1 MLKTLF
7 IVTGLLSTALVAHAG
22 EKPAK
27 VEWVAHRGESY
38 LAPENTMAAVN
49 LGWKLGADA
58 VEFDVHLSSDGKL
71 VVLHDPD
78 TLRVTGGEGKGRKLI
93 VKETPASQLQ
103 KLDVGSWKD
112 PKYAGEKMP
121 LIEDVLA
128 TVPEGKRL
136 FLEIK
141 TTAEA
146 VPAAVQAIKSS
157 GKKPEQ
163 IAIISFKEDTC
174 EQIKKALPQY
184 KVFFLSSIK
193 QDKQTGEWA
202 PTAEELIATAKR
214 LGVDGLDI
222 QAKPPVDAEFI
233 RKVKDAGLE
242 FYAWTVDDAQR
253 AKELIRDG
261 VDGITSNRPAWLREQ
276 VKSAR

>member
-1 MLKTLF
+1 MSKTAVFL
-7 IVTGLLSTALVAHAG
+7 IGLLSMTLTAGAA
-22 EKPAK
+22 ERR

-49 LGWKLGADA
+49 LGWELGADA
-58 VEFDVHLSSDGKL
+58 VEFDVHLTSDGKL
-71 VVLHDPD
+71 ICIHDAD
-78 TLRVTGGEGKGRKLI
+78 TLRVTGGEGKGTKLI
-93 VKETPASQLQ
+93 VKDTPAAELQ

-121 LIEDVLA
+121 MIGDVLA

-141 TTAEA
+141 TTAES
-146 VPAAVQAIKSS
+146 VPAAVEAIRSS

-174 EQIKKALPQY
+174 EQIKKALPQH

-193 QDKQTGEWA
+193 QDKQISEWS
-202 PTAEELIATAKR
+202 PKVEELIATAKR

-222 QAKPPVDAEFI
+222 QAKTQVDATFI
-233 RKVKDAGLE
+233 
-242 FYAWTVDDAQR
+242 T
-253 AKELIRDG
+253 
-261 VDGITSNRPAWLREQ
+261 
-276 VKSAR
+276 